1 MKVAVVKDYQ
11 NLVQFAPGGS
21 PSPLDAPRGDM
32 VILELAAAGNYAAV
46 RPSGTEPKVK
56 FYTFTFEPAEKI
68 GDLSITKQEVDERLA
83 ALGRDLAAYAK
94 G

>member
-1 MKVAVVKDYQ
+1 MKVALVKDYL
-11 NLVQFAPGGS
+11 NLVQFVPGGLQT
-21 PSPLDAPRGDM
+21 PLDAPAGDM
-32 VILELAAAGNYAAV
+32 VILELSSPGNYAAV

-56 FYTFTFEPAEKI
+56 FYTFTFEPAEQI
-68 GDLSITKQEVDERLA
+68 GDLEITKREVGERLM